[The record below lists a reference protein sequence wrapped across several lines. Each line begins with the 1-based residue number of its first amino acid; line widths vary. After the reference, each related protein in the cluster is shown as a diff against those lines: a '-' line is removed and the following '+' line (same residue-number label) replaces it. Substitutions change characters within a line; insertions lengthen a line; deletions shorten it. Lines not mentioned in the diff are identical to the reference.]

1 MYIFYIYILS
11 YEYWDGCMWLEDI
24 CEIIV
29 LLISCLYVEVEKE
42 FNNIIKFLWFDFSN
56 IDVDELK
63 VKNF

>member
-1 MYIFYIYILS
+1 
-11 YEYWDGCMWLEDI
+11 MWLEDI